1 MPPNWKDL
9 LPKPA
14 SAAIGAL
21 EKGAGELKMVL
32 KKRGLGG
39 GSRGLDA
46 LLGAVK
52 QAKEEVVAIE
62 EGKVAVDGE
71 LKQLPVEFLQR
82 GRYQPRRDMDAT
94 ALQELADSI
103 RTQGVLQPI
112 VVRPIGPQMYE
123 IVAGERR
130 WRATQ
135 LAGLDSIPAI
145 IREITDETAIAMAL
159 IENIQREDLN
169 PMEEAVA
176 LQRFADEFS
185 FTHQQIA
192 DAVGKS
198 RATVSN
204 LLRLMSLNPEA
215 KTLLE
220 RGDMEMGHA
229 RALLALPDTLQGKAA
244 KAVVAKGLSVR
255 QTEAMVRALL
265 AQKDKPEESDR
276 TLDPNVR
283 KLQEQLSER
292 IGAPVQ
298 IEYNARGKG
307 RLTINYNSL
316 DELDGIL
323 AHIK

>member
-1 MPPNWKDL
+1 MT
-9 LPKPA
+9 
-14 SAAIGAL
+14 
-21 EKGAGELKMVL
+21 V

-46 LLGAVK
+46 LLGSVK
-52 QAKEEVVAIE
+52 QVKEEVVAIQ

-71 LKQLPVEFLQR
+71 LKKLPVEFLQR
-82 GRYQPRRDMDAT
+82 GRYQPRRDMDPA

-103 RTQGVLQPI
+103 KTQGVMQPI
-112 VVRPIGPQMYE
+112 VVRPIGPNMYE

-135 LAGLDSIPAI
+135 LAGIDTIPAI
-145 IREITDETAIAMAL
+145 VREIADETAIAMAL
-159 IENIQREDLN
+159 IENIQRENLN
-169 PMEEAVA
+169 PMEEAIA
-176 LQRFADEFS
+176 LQRFADEFG

-204 LLRLMSLNPEA
+204 LLRLMALNGEA

-220 RGDMEMGHA
+220 HGDMEMGHA
-229 RALLALPDTLQGKAA
+229 RALLALPDNLQGKAA
-244 KAVVAKGLSVR
+244 RAVVAKGLSVR
-255 QTEAMVRALL
+255 QTEALVRSLL
-265 AQKDKPEESDR
+265 AQADKPAETEKS
-276 TLDPNVR
+276 LDPNVR
-283 KLQEQLSER
+283 KLQDQLAEKL
-292 IGAPVQ
+292 GAPVL

-307 RLTINYNSL
+307 KLTIQYNSL